1 MENLVELKIHDMST
15 TLYPADAYALVLE
28 EVEGGRKLPIIIGQQ
43 EAQAI
48 KVMMMKYQPPRP
60 LTHDLFPTLTMHLGA
75 TLKQITIYKAK
86 DGVFYSY
93 LYFDKDGEEF
103 KIDARTSD
111 AVALALRYK
120 CPMYT
125 TESIMESEHLH
136 DMGEGKFSVP
146 ISSVSLQM
154 LEEALQSAIEKEEY
168 EQASQLRDKI
178 RKRKEKELE
187 LCTYFILLI
196 SQPMWKCPKKKWA
209 IACVCFA

>member
-1 MENLVELKIHDMST
+1 MENLIELKIHDMSS

-28 EVEGGRKLPIIIGQQ
+28 EVDGGRKLPIIIGHQ

-48 KVMMMKYQPPRP
+48 KVMMLKYQPPRP
-60 LTHDLFPTLTMHLGA
+60 LTHDLFRTLTLQLGA
-75 TLKQITIYKAK
+75 TLKQIVIYKAK

-93 LYFDKDGEEF
+93 LYFDKEGEEI

-125 TESIMESEHLH
+125 TKDIMDIEHLH

-146 ISSVSLQM
+146 ITSVSMQM
-154 LEEALQSAIEKEEY
+154 LEEALQSAIDKEQY
-168 EQASQLRDKI
+168 ELASQLRDEI
-178 RKRKEKELE
+178 RKRKEKE
-187 LCTYFILLI
+187 I
-196 SQPMWKCPKKKWA
+196 
-209 IACVCFA
+209 

>member
-28 EVEGGRKLPIIIGQQ
+28 EVDGGRKLPIIIGQQ

-75 TLKQITIYKAK
+75 TLKQIVIYKAK

-93 LYFDKDGEEF
+93 LYFDKEGEEI

-125 TESIMESEHLH
+125 TQSIMESEHLH

-168 EQASQLRDKI
+168 EQASQLRDEI
-178 RKRKEKELE
+178 RKRKEKE
-187 LCTYFILLI
+187 I
-196 SQPMWKCPKKKWA
+196 
-209 IACVCFA
+209 

>member
-28 EVEGGRKLPIIIGQQ
+28 EVDGGRKLPIIIGQQ

-60 LTHDLFPTLTMHLGA
+60 LTHDLFQTLTMHLGS
-75 TLKQITIYKAK
+75 TLKQIVIYKAK

-93 LYFDKDGEEF
+93 LYFDKEGEEI

-125 TESIMESEHLH
+125 TQSIMESEHLH

-168 EQASQLRDKI
+168 EQASQLRDEI
-178 RKRKEKELE
+178 RKRKEKE
-187 LCTYFILLI
+187 
-196 SQPMWKCPKKKWA
+196 
-209 IACVCFA
+209 

>member
-1 MENLVELKIHDMST
+1 MENYVELKIHDMST

-28 EVEGGRKLPIIIGQQ
+28 EVEGGRKLPIIIGHL
-43 EAQAI
+43 EAKAI
-48 KVMMMKYQPPRP
+48 KVMMVKYQAPRP

-75 TLKQITIYKAK
+75 ELKKIVIYKAK

-125 TESIMESEHLH
+125 TEKIMESEHLH
-136 DMGEGKFSVP
+136 DLGKGKFSVP
-146 ISSVSLQM
+146 ITSVSLQM

-168 EQASQLRDKI
+168 EQASQLRDEI
-178 RKRKEKELE
+178 RKRKEK
-187 LCTYFILLI
+187 
-196 SQPMWKCPKKKWA
+196 P
-209 IACVCFA
+209 

>member
-1 MENLVELKIHDMST
+1 MENLVELKIHDMSS

-28 EVEGGRKLPIIIGQQ
+28 EVEGGRKLPIIIGHL

-48 KVMMMKYQPPRP
+48 KVMMVKYQAPRP
-60 LTHDLFPTLTMHLGA
+60 LTHDLFPTLTLHLGA
-75 TLKQITIYKAK
+75 TLKQIVIYKAK
-86 DGVFYSY
+86 DDVFYSY
-93 LYFDKDGEEF
+93 LYFDKEGEEF

-125 TESIMESEHLH
+125 TESIMDSEHLH
-136 DMGEGKFSVP
+136 DMGKGKFSVP

-168 EQASQLRDKI
+168 EQASQLRDEI
-178 RKRKEKELE
+178 RKRKEKE
-187 LCTYFILLI
+187 
-196 SQPMWKCPKKKWA
+196 
-209 IACVCFA
+209 

>member
-28 EVEGGRKLPIIIGQQ
+28 EVDGGRKLPIIIGQQ

-60 LTHDLFPTLTMHLGA
+60 LTHDLFQTLTMHLGA
-75 TLKQITIYKAK
+75 TLKQIVIYKAK

-93 LYFDKDGEEF
+93 LYFDKEGEEI

-120 CPMYT
+120 CSMYT
-125 TESIMESEHLH
+125 TQSIMESEHLH

-168 EQASQLRDKI
+168 EQASQLRDEI
-178 RKRKEKELE
+178 RKRKEKE
-187 LCTYFILLI
+187 
-196 SQPMWKCPKKKWA
+196 
-209 IACVCFA
+209 

>member
-28 EVEGGRKLPIIIGQQ
+28 EVDGGRKLPIIIGQQ

-75 TLKQITIYKAK
+75 TLKQIVIYKAK

-93 LYFDKDGEEF
+93 LYFDKEGEEI

-125 TESIMESEHLH
+125 TQSIMESEHLH

-154 LEEALQSAIEKEEY
+154 LEEALQTAIEKEEY
-168 EQASQLRDKI
+168 EQASQLRDEI
-178 RKRKEKELE
+178 RKRKEKE
-187 LCTYFILLI
+187 
-196 SQPMWKCPKKKWA
+196 
-209 IACVCFA
+209 

>member
-28 EVEGGRKLPIIIGQQ
+28 EVDGGRKLPIIIGQQ

-60 LTHDLFPTLTMHLGA
+60 LTHDLFQTLTMHLGV
-75 TLKQITIYKAK
+75 TLKQIVIYKAK

-93 LYFDKDGEEF
+93 LYFDKEGEEI

-111 AVALALRYK
+111 AVALATRYK

-125 TESIMESEHLH
+125 TQSIMESEHLH

-168 EQASQLRDKI
+168 EQASQLRDEI
-178 RKRKEKELE
+178 RKRKEKE
-187 LCTYFILLI
+187 
-196 SQPMWKCPKKKWA
+196 
-209 IACVCFA
+209 

>member
-1 MENLVELKIHDMST
+1 MENYVELKIHDMST
-15 TLYPADAYALVLE
+15 TLHPADAYALVLE
-28 EVEGGRKLPIIIGQQ
+28 EVEGGRKLPIIIGRQ

-48 KVMMMKYQPPRP
+48 KVMMVKYQAPRP
-60 LTHDLFPTLTMHLGA
+60 LTHDLFPTLTIHLGA
-75 TLKQITIYKAK
+75 TLKQIVIYKAK

-93 LYFDKDGEEF
+93 LYFDKEGEEF

-125 TESIMESEHLH
+125 TKSIMDSEHLH
-136 DMGEGKFSVP
+136 DMGQGKFSVP

-168 EQASQLRDKI
+168 EQASQLRDEI
-178 RKRKEKELE
+178 RKRKEKE
-187 LCTYFILLI
+187 
-196 SQPMWKCPKKKWA
+196 
-209 IACVCFA
+209 